1 MKGTW
6 TKVFESAILGNRAKI
21 NFAFTA
27 MAVTVG
33 KLCYD
38 ASDNIVT
45 AGAAGLGGA
54 FVGFLAFGFIGGLV
68 CGIRDEFVKK
78 RALRKNNGNDRN
90 EEEEDV

>member
-1 MKGTW
+1 MKSTW
-6 TKVFESAILGNRAKI
+6 TKVFESTILGNKVKI

-38 ASDNIVT
+38 ASGDIVT
-45 AGAAGLGGA
+45 AGAAGIGGA
-54 FVGFLAFGFIGGLV
+54 FVGVLVFGFIGGLV

-78 RALRKNNGNDRN
+78 RTLRKNNGDNRN
-90 EEEEDV
+90 EEEENV

>member
-6 TKVFESAILGNRAKI
+6 TKVFESVILGNRVKI

-27 MAVTVG
+27 MAVTIG
-33 KLCYD
+33 KLYYN
-38 ASDNIVT
+38 ASGNIVT
-45 AGAAGLGGA
+45 AGAVGLGGA

-78 RALRKNNGNDRN
+78 RKEKERRNN
-90 EEEEDV
+90 EEEENV